1 MAAAAFFDDIVRMA
15 SYSTGNSDGEFL
27 NAILQG
33 LGSCPGAAKSV
44 PLGQSRVW
52 IGVKTCRGCCT
63 AEGFYEQTPTEGA
76 VQAVIEG
83 CSKAVAAGSLSKTEA
98 ASLRGKANWANS
110 HSAGRC
116 GRIGT
121 EVLRRKQS
129 QSESV
134 WLSPCDKIDLSFLAL
149 ISAQLPARRVWIAGD
164 RGPPT
169 RVYSDV
175 SYEPGDK
182 LPGIGWVLLQ
192 PGKRPQGRAAVMP
205 QSIMETQKDRKQQ
218 IYAAEAYA
226 VLAAVYEHL
235 QALAGSD
242 VIFFVDN
249 EAACAALIRGSSKE
263 EDVCCIVN
271 AVQWLLFSVDCR
283 PWFEWIDSDSNCSDG
298 LSRDGLKDRW
308 TREQKWLLAEGTAP
322 PWNAVTDLKDLAV
335 KTLEYSGGR
344 RGLHWRSPEY

>member
-1 MAAAAFFDDIVRMA
+1 M
-15 SYSTGNSDGEFL
+15 
-27 NAILQG
+27 NAILQS
-33 LGSCPGAAKSV
+33 LGSCPAAAKSV

-52 IGVKTCRGCCT
+52 IGVKTCLGRCT
-63 AEGFYEQTPTEGA
+63 DEGFYEQTPTEGT
-76 VQAVIEG
+76 VRAVIEG
-83 CSKAVAAGSLSKTEA
+83 CSKAIEAGTLSKTEA

-110 HSAGRC
+110 QSAGRC

-121 EVLRRKQS
+121 EVLRRKQA
-129 QSESV
+129 QNSEEQAK
-134 WLSPCDKIDLSFLAL
+134 LSPCDKIDLSFLAL
-149 ISAQLPARRVWIAGD
+149 ISAQLPARRVWVAGD
-164 RGPPT
+164 RGLPI
-169 RVYSDV
+169 RVYSDA

-192 PGKRPQGRAAVMP
+192 PGKQPQGRAALMP
-205 QSIMETQKDRKQQ
+205 QSTMETLKVRKQQ

-242 VIFFVDN
+242 VIFLVDN

-298 LSRDGLKDRW
+298 LSRDGLKDPW
-308 TREQKWLLAEGTAP
+308 TREQEWLLAKGTVP
-322 PWNAVTDLKDLAV
+322 PWNAVTDL
-335 KTLEYSGGR
+335 
-344 RGLHWRSPEY
+344 